1 MTSQEPNEPPRQL
14 FFFEADTPDDP
25 TNIQRDDS
33 DAAGIEKSALG
44 NDHALMDEIVDEL
57 NFEIAW
63 ARVKANRGAP
73 GPDGITVEDFPE
85 WFRPQWETVRRQ
97 LLEGTYRPDPVRRV
111 SIDKPD
117 GGTRELGIPNLI
129 DRVIQQAIVLVL
141 TPIFD
146 PEFSESSFGYRP
158 YRSAQDAVK
167 QVQTIIRDGRHWC
180 VDMDL
185 SKFFDRIQHD
195 VLMVRVARK
204 VRDKRLLKL
213 IGRYLR
219 AGVMVNGV
227 CQPSESGTMQ
237 GGPLSP
243 LLSNIYLDDLDK
255 ELEKRGLPFVRY
267 ADDFVIFTK
276 TEIAARRV
284 YASVERF
291 ITTRLKLVVNHDK
304 SSIRNTDGLEL
315 VGYEFRGFGGQIRVS
330 RKKLDAF
337 KLRVSEILR
346 RKRGVSMK
354 QRYAEFRSY
363 AQGWLGYFA
372 LDQVKTTFSS
382 LDKWIRRRVRACYW
396 KQWRKSKTR
405 LAQLVSRNVSAR
417 VARGFAMSGKGPWR
431 LSTTSGVQ
439 RALSNEVLAAEGL
452 FNLEQRWLELASL
465 RRTAVCGPACTV
477 V

>member
-1 MTSQEPNEPPRQL
+1 MNSDNPNNPRQL
-14 FFFEADTPDDP
+14 SFTEEDEATESPN
-25 TNIQRDDS
+25 TQRSDS
-33 DAAGIEKSALG
+33 DAASIDRSALG
-44 NDHALMDEIVDEL
+44 NDNAFMETIVDDL
-57 NFEIAW
+57 NFETAW
-63 ARVKANRGAP
+63 AKVKANRGAP
-73 GPDGITVEDFPE
+73 GPDGITVEDFPD
-85 WFRPQWETVRRQ
+85 WFRPQWETVRQQ
-97 LLEGTYRPDPVRRV
+97 LVNGTYRPAPVRRV

-117 GGTRELGIPNLI
+117 GGTRDLGIPNLI

-146 PEFSESSFGYRP
+146 PDFSESSFGYRP

-167 QVQTIIRDGRHWC
+167 QIQMIIRDGRRWC

-195 VLMVRVARK
+195 VLMARVARK

-219 AGVMVNGV
+219 AGVMVNGIR
-227 CQPSESGTMQ
+227 QHSEQGTMQ

-276 TEIAARRV
+276 SEAATHRV
-284 YASVERF
+284 YASTVRF
-291 ITTRLKLVVNHDK
+291 IATKLKLVVNHDK
-304 SSIRNTDGLEL
+304 SSIRRADGLEF
-315 VGYEFRGFGGQIRVS
+315 VGYEFRGYGGQIRVS
-330 RKKLDAF
+330 GKKLEAF
-337 KLRVSEILR
+337 KLRVAEIFR
-346 RKRGVSMK
+346 RNRGVSM
-354 QRYAEFRSY
+354 QSRYAEFRSY
-363 AQGWLGYFA
+363 AAGWLGYFS
-372 LDQVKTTFSS
+372 LDQVKSTFTN

-405 LAQLVSRNVSAR
+405 LKKLMSYGVSKR

-431 LSTTSGVQ
+431 LAKTSGVQ

-452 FNLEQRWLELASL
+452 FNLETRWTQLASK
-465 RRTAVCGPACTV
+465 RRTA
-477 V
+477 

>member
-1 MTSQEPNEPPRQL
+1 MNSDEPNDPRQL
-14 FFFEADTPDDP
+14 SFFEVDAPTESQDT
-25 TNIQRDDS
+25 QRSDS
-33 DAAGIEKSALG
+33 SAASIDRSALG
-44 NDHALMDEIVDEL
+44 NDNALIETIVDAL
-57 NFEIAW
+57 NMETAW

-73 GPDGITVEDFPE
+73 GPDGITVDDFPE

-97 LLEGTYRPDPVRRV
+97 LIEGTYRPDPVRRV

-117 GGTRELGIPNLI
+117 GGTRDLGIPNLI

-146 PEFSESSFGYRP
+146 PDFSESSFGYRP
-158 YRSAQDAVK
+158 HRSAQDAVK
-167 QVQTIIRDGRHWC
+167 QIQTTIRNGRHWC

-195 VLMVRVARK
+195 VLMARVARK

-219 AGVMVNGV
+219 AGVLVDGL
-227 CQPSESGTMQ
+227 CQPSEEGTMQ

-276 TEIAARRV
+276 SEAAAHRV
-284 YASVERF
+284 YASIERF
-291 ITTRLKLVVNHDK
+291 ITTKLKLLVNHDK
-304 SSIRNTDGLEL
+304 SSIRGAAGLEF
-315 VGYEFRGFGGQIRVS
+315 VGYEFRGYGGQLRVS

-337 KLRVSEILR
+337 KLRVCEIFR
-346 RKRGVSMK
+346 RKRGVSM
-354 QRYAEFRSY
+354 RSRFAEYRSY
-363 AQGWLGYFA
+363 AAGWLGYFA
-372 LDQVKTTFSS
+372 LDQVKTTFTN
-382 LDKWIRRRVRACYW
+382 LDKWINASTSPSLLLEAVAEVENSAEETDVLRVPKRAAC
-396 KQWRKSKTR
+396 
-405 LAQLVSRNVSAR
+405 
-417 VARGFAMSGKGPWR
+417 GFAKSGKGPWR
-431 LSTTSGVQ
+431 LSMTTGIQ

-452 FNLEQRWLELASL
+452 FNLEARWKQLASK
-465 RRTAVCGPACTV
+465 RRTA
-477 V
+477 